1 MLCLGL
7 ETSCDETAVALC
19 EDGRPVAEK
28 LASQIDV
35 HALFGGV
42 VPELASR
49 EHLRRMGPLL
59 RALFADSGL
68 TLADVDAVAVA
79 RGPGLLGSLLI
90 GLATAKGL
98 ALGAGKPLIGVD
110 HLHAH
115 LMAATIGREVPY
127 PALGLLVSG
136 GHTQIMLLR
145 SALDIAVL
153 GRTVDDA
160 AGEAFDK
167 AAKSLNLPYPG
178 GIYIDVLGRDIE
190 ADHTLFPRPFL
201 DNHHLDFSFSGLK
214 TAVATYVAAHGEL
227 RLPVMPSPGGAI
239 DPTVWPMPMR
249 RVCAALNFAIAD
261 TLRVKMERA
270 LDSRDTGPVR
280 ALLAAGGVAANSRIR
295 DMLTELAAR
304 RGLPLFLPRREL
316 CADNAT
322 MIAATGCLLG
332 RAGLTHGLDCDAVP
346 RGRRVPWDYR
356 EGPPLGRASV
366 DRRPAPQ

>member
-1 MLCLGL
+1 MICLGI

-19 EDGRPVAEK
+19 DDGRPVLEK
-28 LASQIDV
+28 IASQIDV
-35 HALFGGV
+35 HTLFGGV

-59 RALFADSGL
+59 GALFAESGL
-68 TLADVDAVAVA
+68 GLADVDAIAVA

-127 PALGLLVSG
+127 PALGLLISG

-145 SALDIAVL
+145 DALDLTLL

-178 GIYIDVLGRDIE
+178 GVYVDVLGRDVE
-190 ADHTLFPRPFL
+190 ADRRLFPRPFL
-201 DNHHLDFSFSGLK
+201 DNQHLDFSFSGLK
-214 TAVATYVAAHGEL
+214 TAVATYVAAHPEL
-227 RLPVMPSPGGAI
+227 RLAVMPAAGGPI
-239 DPTVWPMPMR
+239 DPLAWPMALR
-249 RVCAALNFAIAD
+249 AVCAALNFTIAD

-270 LDSRDTGPVR
+270 LDGESGAGVR
-280 ALLAAGGVAANSRIR
+280 AILAAGGVAANSRIR
-295 DMLTELAAR
+295 GMLTDMAAR
-304 RGLPLFLPRREL
+304 RGLPLFLPPPAL

-332 RAGLTHGLDCDAVP
+332 RAGLTHGLDLDAVP
-346 RGRRVPWDYR
+346 RGRRVPWDYQSGR
-356 EGPPLGRASV
+356 PLGRASV
-366 DRRPAPQ
+366 DRRPRPQ

>member
-1 MLCLGL
+1 MLCLGI

-19 EDGRPVAEK
+19 EDGRPILEK
-28 LASQIDV
+28 LASQADL

-59 RALFADSGL
+59 AALFEESGL

-79 RGPGLLGSLLI
+79 RGPGLLGCLLI

-98 ALGAGKPLIGVD
+98 SLAAGKPLIGVD

-115 LMAATIGREVPY
+115 LMAATMGRDVPY

-136 GHTQIMLLR
+136 GHTQIMLAR
-145 SALDIAVL
+145 SPLDIAVL

-178 GIYIDVLGRDIE
+178 GVHIDVLGRGIE
-190 ADHTLFPRPFL
+190 PDKRLFPRPYL
-201 DNHHLDFSFSGLK
+201 DNQNLDFSFSGLK
-214 TAVATYVAAHGEL
+214 TAVATFVAARPHL
-227 RLPVMPSPGGAI
+227 RVETMPAAGATILPEA
-239 DPTVWPMPMR
+239 WPNALR
-249 RVCAALNFAIAD
+249 QVCAALNFAIAD
-261 TLRVKMERA
+261 TLRVKLERA
-270 LDSRDTGPVR
+270 LDALDTP
-280 ALLAAGGVAANSRIR
+280 AAAILAAGGVAANTRIR
-295 DMLTELAAR
+295 DTLAVLAAD
-304 RGLPLFLPRREL
+304 RGLPLFLPEPSL

-322 MIAATGCLLG
+322 MIAHTGCLLG
-332 RAGLTHGLDCDAVP
+332 RAGLRHDLRLDAVP
-346 RGRRVPWDYR
+346 RGRRVPWDYQK
-356 EGPPLGRASV
+356 GPVIGPGSV
-366 DRRPAPQ
+366 DRQASPQ

>member
-1 MLCLGL
+1 MLCLGI
-7 ETSCDETAVALC
+7 ESSCDETAVALC
-19 EDGRPVAEK
+19 DDGRPILEK
-28 LASQIDV
+28 LASQADL
-35 HALFGGV
+35 HAIFGGV

-59 RALFADSGL
+59 DALFTESGL
-68 TLADVDAVAVA
+68 HLADVDAVAVA

-98 ALGAGKPLIGVD
+98 SLASGKPLIGVD

-115 LMAATIGREVPY
+115 LMAAVMGREVTY

-145 SALDIAVL
+145 SPLELSVL
-153 GRTVDDA
+153 GRTIDDA

-190 ADHTLFPRPFL
+190 PDKTAFPRPFL
-201 DNHHLDFSFSGLK
+201 ENHNLNFSFSGLK
-214 TAVATYVAAHGEL
+214 TAVATFVAAHPQL
-227 RLPVMPSPGGAI
+227 RVASMPAAGDRI
-239 DPTVWPMPMR
+239 DPAVWPMDVR
-249 RVCAALNFAIAD
+249 QTCSSLNFAIAD

-270 LDSRDTGPVR
+270 LDSLAEPCG
-280 ALLAAGGVAANSRIR
+280 ALLAAGGVAANRPIR
-295 DMLTELAAR
+295 TMLADMAKR
-304 RGLPLFLPRREL
+304 RGLPLFLPQPTL

-332 RAGLTHGLDCDAVP
+332 RAGLYHGLDLTPVP
-346 RGRRVPWDYR
+346 RGRKVPWDYR
-356 EGPPLGRASV
+356 TGPPLGGSV
-366 DRRPAPQ
+366 DRRSKPQ